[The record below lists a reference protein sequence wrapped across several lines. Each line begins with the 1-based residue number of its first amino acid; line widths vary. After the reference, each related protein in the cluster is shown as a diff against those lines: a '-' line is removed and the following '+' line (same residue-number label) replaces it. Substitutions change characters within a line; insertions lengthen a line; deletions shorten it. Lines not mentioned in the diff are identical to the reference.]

1 MSFRIFHSFLLYI
14 LFFNLITRI
23 DSYTP
28 SPRYFVNSILVGTKI
43 YFLGGWSKNSDGT
56 EGCQNSVFYL
66 DLSAPFDTRN
76 NIPWT
81 DLTSTAGIPVS
92 TCWQVSA
99 LGGPDNSSIYAFGGM
114 MLDKNITLSVD
125 TTVYEFNTKT
135 QQWNT
140 LNISGTPPKRRKE
153 IQIVQDNSG
162 KVYMFG
168 GLINPS
174 TGSTKTRW
182 FNDMN
187 ILDII
192 GMSWS
197 KVSNSK
203 HNAPPLQVDYTATML
218 NNSVIVYIG
227 GRQTTSSSGKIK
239 NYRSMEEIWT
249 YDTKNASWILVTAI
263 GTVPGV
269 RIGHSAVL
277 ASDGRIIVFGGYDHN
292 FSPANP
298 ELAVLDSS
306 TSPFQWSLPN
316 VSNPISPAL
325 AYHSA
330 TLIGDLMIVAFGNV
344 TQQTSTTSDATSDIY
359 ILNISNY
366 TWVTSTDTKIPSDS
380 PINDTTP
387 TENPSLSTST
397 TSTTSTTIPNDTTQ
411 APSTTTM
418 ASSSGAISSH
428 TAMVLGASIGSLSS
442 VVVIV
447 MFALLFL
454 RWRKFKR
461 IYANKEAYPGVL
473 NTSSTAYHQYK

>member
-1 MSFRIFHSFLLYI
+1 
-14 LFFNLITRI
+14 
-23 DSYTP
+23 
-28 SPRYFVNSILVGTKI
+28 
-43 YFLGGWSKNSDGT
+43 
-56 EGCQNSVFYL
+56 
-66 DLSAPFDTRN
+66 
-76 NIPWT
+76 
-81 DLTSTAGIPVS
+81 
-92 TCWQVSA
+92 
-99 LGGPDNSSIYAFGGM
+99 
-114 MLDKNITLSVD
+114 
-125 TTVYEFNTKT
+125 
-135 QQWNT
+135 
-140 LNISGTPPKRRKE
+140 
-153 IQIVQDNSG
+153 
-162 KVYMFG
+162 MFG

-182 FNDMN
+182 FKDMD

-203 HNAPPLQVDYTATML
+203 HNAPPHLVDFTATML

-227 GRQTTSSSGKIK
+227 GRQTTSSSGKT
-239 NYRSMEEIWT
+239 NRYRSMEEIWT
-249 YDTKNASWILVTAI
+249 YDTKNASWLLVTAI

-366 TWVTSTDTKIPSDS
+366 TWVTSTDTKIPSNS

-387 TENPSLSTST
+387 TKNSSLPTSI
-397 TSTTSTTIPNDTTQ
+397 TSTTIPNDTTQ
-411 APSTTTM
+411 THSSPTIMPPSD
-418 ASSSGAISSH
+418 GAISSH

-442 VVVIV
+442 VVVIAI
-447 MFALLFL
+447 FALLFV

-461 IYANKEAYPGVL
+461 MYVNMEAL
-473 NTSSTAYHQYK
+473 NTSSTPYHQYK